1 MTRPASWRRSRPAE
15 TSRTPI
21 AKRFRVRR
29 PRRLRQAR
37 SCGDLGRS
45 AFAKSFEADALDP
58 VAESLVGPPV
68 GAKRHE
74 NRTEQVGYACDRNVR
89 CVHAVEA
96 CAVEVARKHHVV
108 LAQRRADK
116 PHITE
121 VPPRAP
127 VGASPPPETDSLPP

>member
-37 SCGDLGRS
+37 ACGDLGRS

-74 NRTEQVGYACDRNVR
+74 NRTEQGGDAFDRNV
-89 CVHAVEA
+89 A
-96 CAVEVARKHHVV
+96 CLH
-108 LAQRRADK
+108 
-116 PHITE
+116 
-121 VPPRAP
+121 P
-127 VGASPPPETDSLPP
+127 VGAGICTVGRTPA